1 LRLCS
6 PFLRLKVAQI
16 LLNDADRL
24 EFKMQTEA
32 WATVVPIVLA
42 GYPRPAK
49 LCTRGWQESE
59 QAEGQ

>member
-49 LCTRGWQESE
+49 LCTRGWQE
-59 QAEGQ
+59 